1 MYLEN
6 EKDMVKKNKI
16 TLAEA
21 MDCSG
26 LKTEFIAKNVG
37 VSRQTIYNYKHG
49 NVDIPYSNKELVREE
64 YSTFGFFFSMFF

>member
-1 MYLEN
+1 
-6 EKDMVKKNKI
+6 MVKKNKI

-21 MDCSG
+21 IDCSG

-49 NVDIPYSNKELVREE
+49 HVDIPYSRLVKLCKILGVSVTSIDYNYTNKVD
-64 YSTFGFFFSMFF
+64 G